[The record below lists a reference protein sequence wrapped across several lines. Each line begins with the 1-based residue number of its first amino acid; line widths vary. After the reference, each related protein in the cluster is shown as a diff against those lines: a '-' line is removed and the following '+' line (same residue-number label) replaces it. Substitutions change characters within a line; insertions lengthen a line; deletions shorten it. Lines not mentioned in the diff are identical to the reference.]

1 MRAHEV
7 SFLDLVQGEK
17 QFQVPLYQRTYS
29 WGGKQLAQLWR
40 DLLAQGEAMAD
51 GTRAGTHFMGSVV
64 ITPSPTLQAA
74 GVNRWLLVD
83 GQQRLTTLMLA
94 LAAVRDHAGG
104 SDADRIH
111 RQYLVNEFRHGDD
124 HLRLLP
130 TQADRDAYRSII
142 LSTPGTTTAVGAL
155 AEAYQFFR
163 AVLTGVDD
171 PDDAQDIA
179 RIEQTIRAGLSI
191 VEITAERSDNV
202 YRIFESLNNTGLQ
215 LSQADLLRNYLFMR
229 LPRRGEDVYRDVWL
243 PMQNRLGA
251 DLELLVWLD
260 LVIRGDDRV
269 KQTDIYRAQQ
279 ERLEQ
284 LPETEE
290 VIEAEV
296 AELARRSRHLER
308 ILHPA
313 AEPDPRLAAAL
324 ARLRDW
330 GATTAYPLIM
340 HLLDLQDRGIAA
352 PGDVAE
358 AMAYVESFLVRRMLC
373 QVPTN
378 NLNRVF
384 NSAPTIMK
392 DQAPVAAAVR
402 SYLSGRRRY
411 WPSDAEV
418 RRSVRTR
425 PFYWTGRWA
434 QRTFVLRRLEESFGS
449 PEPVDF
455 SAAKLTIEHV
465 LPQTPTE
472 EWLKLLA
479 GEVTEEA
486 GPKELYDLLVHT
498 LGNLTLTA
506 ENAKL
511 SNNPFQRKQD
521 ILDASA
527 LRMNREIADAPTWG
541 KAQILDRA
549 ERLSERVIRIWPGPA
564 ADDGEDPE
572 GRDWSL
578 LRKACA
584 ALPPGTWTTYGDL
597 AELIGSHPVPVG
609 VHLAH
614 HPVPNAWRVLMSDG
628 AISPNFRWEASG
640 RTDDPRE
647 LLESEG
653 IVFTG
658 DRADPVQRITAAELA
673 GLLGMD
679 TGDLPGAGTTEDS
692 EDSEHAAGPVAR
704 RQFTDQLTEAHPG
717 CVSAVTRLL
726 QYWQGLG
733 GALTFGSASEVS
745 CFLLLYPG
753 PESPDRIWPFTIYPR
768 YGTIEVVFQHMRRR
782 PVFDDIALR
791 EEFRQRLGAAGIPI
805 PESKLN
811 LRPSFRLDRLRDPA
825 TLSAVESALEWFA
838 IMFRAQL
845 AQPRSESEEQAD
857 LGGVLGFG

>member
-40 DLLAQGEAMAD
+40 DLLAQSEAMAD
-51 GTRAGTHFMGSVV
+51 GAPAGTHFMGSVV

-94 LAAVRDHAGG
+94 LAAIRDHVGG
-104 SDADRIH
+104 GGEADRIH
-111 RQYLVNEFRHGDD
+111 RQYLVNEFRQGDD

-130 TQADRDAYRSII
+130 TQADRDAYRAVV
-142 LSTPGTTTAVGAL
+142 LSTPGTTAVGAV

-163 AVLTGVDD
+163 TVLTSVDD
-171 PDDAQDIA
+171 PDDDQDIA

-229 LPRRGEDVYRDVWL
+229 LPSRGEDVYRDVWL

-251 DLELLVWLD
+251 DLELLVWLN
-260 LVIRGDDRV
+260 LVIRGNDRV
-269 KQTDIYRAQQ
+269 KQSDIYRAQQ
-279 ERLEQ
+279 ERLEK
-284 LPETEE
+284 LPATEE
-290 VIEAEV
+290 AIEAEV

-313 AEPDPRLAAAL
+313 AEPDPRLASAL
-324 ARLRDW
+324 TRLAGLGRRHGLPADHAPAGPAGPGNRD
-330 GATTAYPLIM
+330 A
-340 HLLDLQDRGIAA
+340 
-352 PGDVAE
+352 GDVAD

-384 NSAPTIMK
+384 NSAPAIIK
-392 DQAPVAAAVR
+392 DQVPVAAAVR

-411 WPSDAEV
+411 WPADAEV
-418 RRSVRTR
+418 RRSIRTR
-425 PFYWTGRWA
+425 PFYWTGRGP
-434 QRTFVLRRLEESFGS
+434 QRTFVLRRLEESYGA

-465 LPQTPTE
+465 LPQTPTD

-479 GEVTEEA
+479 DEVTEEA
-486 GPKELYDLLVHT
+486 GPEELHDLLVHT

-511 SNNPFQRKQD
+511 SNSPFQRKQD
-521 ILDASA
+521 ILHASA
-527 LRMNREIADAPTWG
+527 LRMNREIADAPAWG
-541 KAQILDRA
+541 KAQILQRA
-549 ERLSERVIRIWPGPA
+549 ERLADRVIRIWPGPA
-564 ADDGEDPE
+564 ADDGEDPD

-640 RTDDPRE
+640 RTDDPKEATRIRGHR
-647 LLESEG
+647 LHRRPRRPG
-653 IVFTG
+653 PADHRRRTR
-658 DRADPVQRITAAELA
+658 RAPGHGHRRP
-673 GLLGMD
+673 
-679 TGDLPGAGTTEDS
+679 PGAENTEDS
-692 EDSEHAAGPVAR
+692 EPGHRLRRPTPVHRPAGRRPPRLRERHHQAAPALAR
-704 RQFTDQLTEAHPG
+704 LGRRPDLRLRQRG
-717 CVSAVTRLL
+717 
-726 QYWQGLG
+726 
-733 GALTFGSASEVS
+733 
-745 CFLLLYPG
+745 LLLPH
-753 PESPDRIWPFTIYPR
+753 P
-768 YGTIEVVFQHMRRR
+768 VRR
-782 PVFDDIALR
+782 A
-791 EEFRQRLGAAGIPI
+791 
-805 PESKLN
+805 
-811 LRPSFRLDRLRDPA
+811 
-825 TLSAVESALEWFA
+825 
-838 IMFRAQL
+838 
-845 AQPRSESEEQAD
+845 
-857 LGGVLGFG
+857 